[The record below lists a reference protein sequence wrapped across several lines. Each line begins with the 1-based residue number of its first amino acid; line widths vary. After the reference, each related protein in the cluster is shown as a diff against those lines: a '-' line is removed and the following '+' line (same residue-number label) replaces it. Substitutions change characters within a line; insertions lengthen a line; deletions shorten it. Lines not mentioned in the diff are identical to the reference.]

1 MRYQLNITEPRNLKA
16 MQNFD
21 DDKEVNRYQTSNESI
36 TTSLLTNLRRKKL
49 IEYGRKKSVDN
60 VIKKCNNAKQ
70 N

>member
-1 MRYQLNITEPRNLKA
+1 

-60 VIKKCNNAKQ
+60 VIKKCNNAK
-70 N
+70 